1 MSMMSYCDCG
11 QSEALWQRAHFPL
24 EDVMDRRTVARL
36 ENVYEHVD
44 DIDLF
49 PGGMAEKPVVGGIV
63 GEWREEASIFEPQ
76 VNLMITSKHNPIKE
90 SFHEYLHEW
99 LLMIQ

>member
-1 MSMMSYCDCG
+1 
-11 QSEALWQRAHFPL
+11 
-24 EDVMDRRTVARL
+24 MDRRTVARL

-63 GEWREEASIFEPQ
+63 GESREEA
-76 VNLMITSKHNPIKE
+76 LM
-90 SFHEYLHEW
+90 FD
-99 LLMIQ
+99 

>member
-1 MSMMSYCDCG
+1 
-11 QSEALWQRAHFPL
+11 
-24 EDVMDRRTVARL
+24 MDRRTVARL

-63 GEWREEASIFEPQ
+63 GRSQCVDSGSGHELDSDTNQARPLPASWASSSSTCGRETGSGTR
-76 VNLMITSKHNPIKE
+76 MGITQAPSPPDSSRSRAIQSK
-90 SFHEYLHEW
+90 
-99 LLMIQ
+99 

>member
-1 MSMMSYCDCG
+1 
-11 QSEALWQRAHFPL
+11 
-24 EDVMDRRTVARL
+24 MDRRTVARL

-63 GEWREEASIFEPQ
+63 GRSQCVDSGSGHE
-76 VNLMITSKHNPIKE
+76 LDKE
-90 SFHEYLHEW
+90 SSQQPFAKISQSRKGP
-99 LLMIQ
+99 LLQPSLG

>member
-1 MSMMSYCDCG
+1 MINFKGTFPMLLLSFCTPASKAFL
-11 QSEALWQRAHFPL
+11 QPSHSPL

-63 GEWREEASIFEPQ
+63 GESREERR
-76 VNLMITSKHNPIKE
+76 
-90 SFHEYLHEW
+90 
-99 LLMIQ
+99 LLCLSELEN

>member
-1 MSMMSYCDCG
+1 
-11 QSEALWQRAHFPL
+11 
-24 EDVMDRRTVARL
+24 MDRRTVARL

-63 GEWREEASIFEPQ
+63 GESREEALMLSELENTVYNQGPNSI
-76 VNLMITSKHNPIKE
+76 I
-90 SFHEYLHEW
+90 
-99 LLMIQ
+99 

>member
-1 MSMMSYCDCG
+1 
-11 QSEALWQRAHFPL
+11 
-24 EDVMDRRTVARL
+24 MDRRTVARL

-63 GEWREEASIFEPQ
+63 GESREEASMF
-76 VNLMITSKHNPIKE
+76 L
-90 SFHEYLHEW
+90 
-99 LLMIQ
+99 

>member
-1 MSMMSYCDCG
+1 MTKINYLFSD
-11 QSEALWQRAHFPL
+11 
-24 EDVMDRRTVARL
+24 RL

-63 GEWREEASIFEPQ
+63 G
-76 VNLMITSKHNPIKE
+76 T
-90 SFHEYLHEW
+90 
-99 LLMIQ
+99 

>member
-1 MSMMSYCDCG
+1 
-11 QSEALWQRAHFPL
+11 
-24 EDVMDRRTVARL
+24 MDRRTVARL

-63 GEWREEASIFEPQ
+63 GESREDALMFRELNQGKNSI
-76 VNLMITSKHNPIKE
+76 IGSGTPIE
-90 SFHEYLHEW
+90 RNDDGFHSCF
-99 LLMIQ
+99 

>member
-1 MSMMSYCDCG
+1 
-11 QSEALWQRAHFPL
+11 
-24 EDVMDRRTVARL
+24 MDRRTVARL

-63 GEWREEASIFEPQ
+63 GRSQ
-76 VNLMITSKHNPIKE
+76 GVDSG
-90 SFHEYLHEW
+90 SGHELHK
-99 LLMIQ
+99 